1 MLKIIKYAAVQN
13 NPVVIATRPVLQL
26 VPECGELLSDSISEH
41 KEEAL
46 EEAKRVL
53 DDSRRKAEECLAQA
67 ASEAEKIKQE
77 AIDAGRQE
85 GYQNGYNEGIRCGK
99 EQAESEMQ
107 QKINRAVEKAQSI
120 LTCAEQEYK
129 ESIIEAEHEIIKI
142 SLAVARKILA
152 REIEENPVVVLPIVR
167 AALEKVR
174 DQDQIA
180 IRVSPDDFEL
190 VLQAKRDLQMM
201 LGRENVISI
210 VHDHTVNPGGCLID
224 TPYGMVDASI
234 DSQFQALQQAVK
246 KVMP

>member
-1 MLKIIKYAAVQN
+1 MFKIIKYAAVQSD
-13 NPVVIATRPVLQL
+13 PVVIKSRPVLQL
-26 VPECGELLSDSISEH
+26 VPECGALPSDSITERQEELLS
-41 KEEAL
+41 
-46 EEAKRVL
+46 EAKKVL
-53 DDSRRKAEECLAQA
+53 ADSQRQAEEYLAQA
-67 ASEAEKIKQE
+67 ADEAEKIKQE

-85 GYQNGYNEGIRCGK
+85 GYQDGYNEGFRCGK
-99 EQAESEMQ
+99 EQAASEMQ
-107 QKINRAVEKAQSI
+107 QKINSAAEKAQSI

-129 ESIIEAEHEIIKI
+129 ESIIEAEQEIINI

-152 REIEENPVVVLPIVR
+152 REIEENPVVVLPIVK

-174 DQDQIA
+174 DQDQII
-180 IRVSPDDFEL
+180 IRVSTDDFEL

-224 TPYGMVDASI
+224 TPYGTVDASI